1 MAGASRLLAVN
12 RFRVQR
18 YKKYL
23 KWQKTR
29 FLHFKI
35 TYIPIF
41 LLQTPTNFAILHK
54 KRHFMFEMSCY
65 TCYKKDKVPS
75 EFIAIFDLFY

>member
-1 MAGASRLLAVN
+1 MVSAEDYRVVLSIDYYTRRLAIVRN
-12 RFRVQR
+12 RLQR
-18 YKKYL
+18 YKYFL

-54 KRHFMFEMSCY
+54 KTAFH
-65 TCYKKDKVPS
+65 V
-75 EFIAIFDLFY
+75 